1 LARINSPNAGDQCDR
16 RGRAGLVGIDIWV
29 ILIESDYKPSQTG
42 KYFTVIEKIISGAQ
56 TGADRAALDAAIELG
71 IPHGGWV
78 PKGRLAEDGVIPQK
92 YHLKEM
98 PTESYAHRTE
108 QNVVDSEGTLILAHG
123 LLSGGSA
130 LTKEFA
136 EKHKRPCLN
145 IDLNIIP
152 AFKAA
157 TLITTWIEMNHIRTL
172 NVAGP
177 RASNDPEIY
186 RKTRDILESAFH
198 IGMIKKVRPDLD
210 RDRDSIK
217 PDGPPKSVE
226 EAVDLLVAKLPLKD
240 KVTLA
245 NMTREELS
253 GLDTS
258 LGKYIRNNFKLWSR
272 NSVLLE
278 TCRFFSDKDE
288 LTADDAA
295 SIIITALWE
304 KLRKTH
310 KLRVISE

>member
-1 LARINSPNAGDQCDR
+1 M
-16 RGRAGLVGIDIWV
+16 
-29 ILIESDYKPSQTG
+29 
-42 KYFTVIEKIISGAQ
+42 IEKIISGAQ

-78 PKGRLAEDGVIPQK
+78 PKGRLAEDGVIPEK

-98 PTESYAHRTE
+98 PTERYAHRTE
-108 QNVVDSEGTLILAHG
+108 KNVAESDGTLILAHG
-123 LLSGGSA
+123 LLTGGSA
-130 LTKEFA
+130 LTKELT
-136 EKHKRPCLN
+136 EKHQRPCLN

-157 TLITTWIEMNHIRTL
+157 TLITTWIELHQIKTL

-177 RASNDPEIY
+177 RASNDPKIY
-186 RKTRDILESAFH
+186 QKTKDILESAFH
-198 IGMIKKVRPDLD
+198 IGMVKTVMPEINRV
-210 RDRDSIK
+210 RDSTE
-217 PDGPPKSVE
+217 PEDPPESVDA
-226 EAVDLLVAKLPLKD
+226 AVDLLISKMPLKD

-253 GLDTS
+253 GLDIS
-258 LGKYIRNNFKLWSR
+258 LGRYIRNNFDLSSR
-272 NSVLLE
+272 NQALME

-295 SIIITALWE
+295 TIIITALWG
-304 KLRKTH
+304 KLQKTH
-310 KLRVISE
+310 KLRIVSD

>member
-1 LARINSPNAGDQCDR
+1 M
-16 RGRAGLVGIDIWV
+16 
-29 ILIESDYKPSQTG
+29 
-42 KYFTVIEKIISGAQ
+42 IEKIISGAQ
-56 TGADRAALDAAIELG
+56 TGADRAALDAAIESG

-78 PKGRLAEDGVIPQK
+78 PKGRLAEDGVIPPRYQ
-92 YHLKEM
+92 LKEM
-98 PTESYAHRTE
+98 PTESYADRTE
-108 QNVVDSEGTLILAHG
+108 KNVAASDGTLILAHG
-123 LLSGGSA
+123 QLTGGSA
-130 LTKEFA
+130 LTKELA
-136 EKHKRPCLN
+136 EKHSRPCLN

-157 TLITTWIEMNHIRTL
+157 TLITTWIELHHIKTL

-177 RASNDPEIY
+177 RASNDPKIY
-186 RKTRDILESAFH
+186 PKAKDILESAFH
-198 IGMIKKVRPDLD
+198 IGMVKKVRPDLD
-210 RDRDSIK
+210 MPQDSIE
-217 PDGPPKSVE
+217 PGDPPKSVDA
-226 EAVDLLVAKLPLKD
+226 AVDLLISKMPLKD

-258 LGKYIRNNFKLWSR
+258 LGKYIRNNFDLWSG
-272 NSVLLE
+272 NSALLE
-278 TCRFFSDKDE
+278 TCRFFSDKEE

-310 KLRVISE
+310 KLRVISD